1 MKYSVKT
8 IKIPKF
14 DIFFMNLTM
23 KKMLL
28 LTWSGVKDAGRG
40 WRAELGGRD
49 GGSSAAVAA
58 AHGQTACGSG
68 AWQWAVG
75 HSVVSAI
82 GGGAAGRVGCGGARA
97 VAPARRHTAALRP
110 SILV

>member
-1 MKYSVKT
+1 MG
-8 IKIPKF
+8 F
-14 DIFFMNLTM
+14 EM
-23 KKMLL
+23 KKRL
-28 LTWSGVKDAGRG
+28 LTWRGVKDAGPG

-75 HSVVSAI
+75 HSVVSTI
-82 GGGAAGRVGCGGARA
+82 GGGAAGRVGCGGA
-97 VAPARRHTAALRP
+97 
-110 SILV
+110 